1 MASLEMHCQFGACEA
16 SRLTAK
22 CSMSETAALL
32 TPGAVVQDLPKD
44 VVFAKRL
51 LGRSWSDPF
60 IQKADHR
67 LWSFTII
74 RSSWGKP
81 LILGENG
88 L

>member
-1 MASLEMHCQFGACEA
+1 M
-16 SRLTAK
+16 
-22 CSMSETAALL
+22 
-32 TPGAVVQDLPKD
+32 QDLPKD

-60 IQKADHR
+60 IQTADHR

-81 LILGENG
+81 LILGEQPLQTVWSALCLSKILAALLSLQFLALSEADN
-88 L
+88 